1 MRHAQTV
8 VKELPTSAVGYHRYY
23 IIRVIIVEAH
33 AVYSGG
39 PTGTR
44 TQNPRIK
51 KPVLY
56 LLSYGSLNN
65 MMLKNLMIIGDS
77 YTFATDGEENYG
89 WHLAQRLKLKLLH
102 FGKRGCSNSE
112 IFRRIISNAANIND
126 DTLFIIGWSFPDR
139 VDYYQHGNF
148 HTLNE
153 KADNRYA
160 KEAYKNLLL
169 LDNSNEPG
177 IINTLTFMI
186 ASSGYL
192 RSKKIPF
199 LSMSAKIWN
208 MYYDRDNN
216 KIREL
221 QNSLATYLEIK
232 NPTSFGYIDDAIAN
246 GCSYSATHHLDSKGH
261 KYVAE
266 RIITDLSILGIN

>member
-8 VKELPTSAVGYHRYY
+8 VEELTTSAVGYHRNY
-23 IIRVIIVEAH
+23 IIGIIIVEAH

-56 LLSYGSLNN
+56 LLSYRSLNN
-65 MMLKNLMIIGDS
+65 IMLKNLMIIGDS

-89 WHLAQRLKLKLLH
+89 WYLAQRLKLKLLH

-216 KIREL
+216 KQ
-221 QNSLATYLEIK
+221 QNLIQYLNEK
-232 NPTSFGYIDDAIAN
+232 NW
-246 GCSYSATHHLDSKGH
+246 LLRQKQ
-261 KYVAE
+261 K
-266 RIITDLSILGIN
+266 RIIHIYI